1 MMKMNWIAAAAVG
14 LLLSVSVQASEGS
27 RWSEGI
33 GFYVGVDSQSV
44 IASGTFAGLANPNA
58 NRLTLLLD
66 HGNHYHGI
74 GSYSYSGTA
83 QAPVVQST
91 NANNRLP
98 ELYSRTDE
106 ASSALALKQGGGA
119 MAGKWVSSVL
129 PEGTPAADYSYL
141 GMASVQSL
149 DGLSSEADVL
159 FHSSR
164 DRWSADFN
172 GVKVGLKLESASAGL
187 KVANGNALD
196 IFGGGSVY
204 EIGSSKSFTFL
215 PTFYVDQGAAAGTY
229 SAQFSLVN
237 LGTNNNVRQGGSY
250 YIDFAVPTAP
260 VPEPQTWALLGAGLL
275 AIGMLQRR
283 RKSA

>member
-1 MMKMNWIAAAAVG
+1 MKKLNLVAAAAA
-14 LLLSVSVQASEGS
+14 LLMSVCAHASDEGS

-33 GFYVGVDSQSV
+33 GFYVGIDSLHTVST
-44 IASGTFAGLANPNA
+44 GTFAGLANPNA

-74 GSYSYSGTA
+74 GAYSYGGTA
-83 QAPVVQST
+83 QAPVVKTS

-106 ASSALALKQGGGA
+106 ASSALALTQGSGA
-119 MAGKWVSSVL
+119 FAGKLVSGVL
-129 PEGTPAADYSYL
+129 PQGSPAADYSYL
-141 GMASVQSL
+141 GMASVQTL
-149 DGLSSEADVL
+149 AGLSDEADVL
-159 FHSSR
+159 YHSSG
-164 DRWSADFN
+164 DRWSASFQ
-172 GVKVGLKLESASAGL
+172 GVTVGLKLESASAGL
-187 KVANGNALD
+187 KVALGNQLD
-196 IFGGGSVY
+196 IFAGGSVFAL
-204 EIGSSKSFTFL
+204 GSSKDFSFL

-237 LGTNNNVRQGGSY
+237 LGSNRNVRQGGSY

-275 AIGMLQRR
+275 AIGTLQRR
-283 RKSA
+283 RKDA